1 MDTIDDVGAGVIAGL
16 GETDFTTGAVVEGGK
31 VITDVG
37 MIVVEKV
44 GDWVIDAGGGE
55 IVISLV
61 GDRDVTFDGKGVVIV
76 AGDNVDGE

>member
-44 GDWVIDAGGGE
+44 GD
-55 IVISLV
+55 
-61 GDRDVTFDGKGVVIV
+61 
-76 AGDNVDGE
+76 